1 MQYSEVRKKM
11 LYMNKDLG
19 VNLGSWSSALSKV
32 LKILWT
38 LELSS
43 I

>member
-1 MQYSEVRKKM
+1 MQYSQEGWRM
-11 LYMNKDLG
+11 LYTDKVLG
-19 VNLGSWSSALSKV
+19 MNLGSWSLALNKV